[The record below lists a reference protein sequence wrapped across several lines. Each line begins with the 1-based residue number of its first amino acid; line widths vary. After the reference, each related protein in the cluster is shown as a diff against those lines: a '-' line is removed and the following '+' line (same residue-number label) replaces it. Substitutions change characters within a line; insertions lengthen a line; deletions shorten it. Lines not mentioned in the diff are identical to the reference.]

1 LAARA
6 AQRILGFMTAGRGV
20 TWAWW
25 ALGAALAVAA
35 GVAIAVWRAPAT
47 VELPLD
53 AAPRKEAPPAHLP
66 APMPAPPTLAA
77 APAADPPPG
86 VSAAQWQA
94 LQAELAGRPEE
105 LRRLVDYFGF
115 ADRLQRFRAL
125 RAAGAGAEMLPLA
138 REIDAGLDERLL
150 RRELSAPE
158 ARLIKL
164 AVLEV
169 LQPDES
175 QRQAALSAW
184 EDAVPRRTAPDPAVA
199 AREAEFQ
206 RRQAEIVATWSARP
220 AAQRDRQALE
230 RDLEALRRSSFD
242 TPR

>member
-1 LAARA
+1 MSLGRKAA
-6 AQRILGFMTAGRGV
+6 
-20 TWAWW
+20 WAWW
-25 ALGAALAVAA
+25 ALGAVLAVAA
-35 GVAIAVWRAPAT
+35 GIVIAIWRAPVT

-66 APMPAPPTLAA
+66 APMQAPPTLAG
-77 APAADPPPG
+77 APAPQAPPPG
-86 VSAAQWQA
+86 VSVAQWQA

-105 LRRLVDYFGF
+105 LRRVVDYFSF

-125 RAAGAGAEMLPLA
+125 RAAGSRAELLPLA

-150 RRELSAPE
+150 ERELNAPE

-169 LQPDES
+169 LQPDEA

-184 EDAVPRRTAPDPAVA
+184 ESAVRSRTVPDPAVA

-206 RRQAEIVATWSARP
+206 RRQAEIVAAWSARP

-242 TPR
+242 APR